1 MKFNFDIKKEWD
13 EVKRF
18 EKLSD
23 EERSIVFYSENKH
36 DFIYYES
43 IIKQLTDYYDKKICY
58 VSSHKL
64 DPMLET
70 SNEKILPF
78 YIGTGIACA
87 KFFINLKSKII
98 IMTMPDLET
107 FHIKRSKVQNV
118 HYVHILHSLNSVHVA
133 LRKNALDNFDT
144 IFCASN
150 YHIDEIRGAE
160 RAYNLPKKILVEQGY
175 GRLESLLQEV
185 KNRHV
190 QINNK
195 KSERK
200 IILIAPSW
208 GPNGL
213 IETIGKEIVEILLNF
228 DYDVILRPHPM
239 TLRKSEKLIEEIR
252 KRFENN
258 PNFTLEIETKNSNSF
273 FICDCMISDWS
284 GVAIEYAFSL
294 EKPVLYIDVPQKIFN
309 PNFDEIGIVPME
321 DRIRN
326 QIGEIVSPQQLSN
339 IPLSIENLFK
349 KSEEI
354 KKTIQ
359 KIRNETVFN
368 IGNSGNVGAK
378 YIIDFLDKTN

>member
-1 MKFNFDIKKEWD
+1 
-13 EVKRF
+13 
-18 EKLSD
+18 
-23 EERSIVFYSENKH
+23 
-36 DFIYYES
+36 
-43 IIKQLTDYYDKKICY
+43 
-58 VSSHKL
+58 
-64 DPMLET
+64 
-70 SNEKILPF
+70 
-78 YIGTGIACA
+78 
-87 KFFINLKSKII
+87 
-98 IMTMPDLET
+98 MTMPDLET

-185 KNRHV
+185 KNRQV

-258 PNFTLEIETKNSNSF
+258 PNFTLEIETKNSDSF